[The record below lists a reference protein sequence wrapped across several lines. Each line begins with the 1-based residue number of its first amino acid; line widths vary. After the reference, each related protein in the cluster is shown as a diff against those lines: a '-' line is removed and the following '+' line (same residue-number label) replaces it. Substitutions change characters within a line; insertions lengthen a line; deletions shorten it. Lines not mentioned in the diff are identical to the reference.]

1 VYVFFFVIE
10 KCSVVPF
17 TDPHFEKMSTLLSVC
32 FILVTGFY
40 QFIDGNPVQLK
51 AKVPISVYADLS
63 ETNLEEYINGKIDE
77 EIEKQL

>member
-1 VYVFFFVIE
+1 MYVFFFVIVQ
-10 KCSVVPF
+10 CSVVPF
-17 TDPHFEKMSTLLSVC
+17 TDPQFEKMSTLMSVC

-40 QFIDGNPVQLK
+40 HFIDGNPVQLN

>member
-1 VYVFFFVIE
+1 
-10 KCSVVPF
+10 
-17 TDPHFEKMSTLLSVC
+17 MSTVMSVC

-40 QFIDGNPVQLK
+40 QFIDGNPVQLN

-77 EIEKQL
+77 EIEKQLYNVDTNTL

>member
-1 VYVFFFVIE
+1 MYVFFFVIVQ
-10 KCSVVPF
+10 CSVVPF
-17 TDPHFEKMSTLLSVC
+17 TDPHFEKMSTLMSVC

-40 QFIDGNPVQLK
+40 QFIGGNPVQLN